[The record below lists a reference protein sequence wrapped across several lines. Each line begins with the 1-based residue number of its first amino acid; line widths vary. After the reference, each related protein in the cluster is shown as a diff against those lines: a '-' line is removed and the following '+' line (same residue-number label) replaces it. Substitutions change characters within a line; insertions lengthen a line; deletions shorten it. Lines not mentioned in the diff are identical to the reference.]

1 MAVEYSFAHVGLHC
15 ADAGECTAAVK
26 AFQKAFGFP
35 SFDVGNSVIVAGP
48 MELTKSSPNAAAGHI
63 GIACSDVAEAIEDL
77 KGKGFAVDESTVQT
91 APDGHIQSVYLRDTF
106 GGFAC
111 HLLQQREKRG

>member
-15 ADAGECTAAVK
+15 QDPEGCSAAVE

-35 SFDVGNSVIVAGP
+35 SFDVGSSVIVAGP
-48 MELTKSSPNAAAGHI
+48 MELTKAPMRGTAGHI
-63 GIACSDVAEAIEDL
+63 GIACSDVSEAIEDL
-77 KGKGFAVDESTVQT
+77 KAKGFAIDESTLQT
-91 APDGHIQSVYLRDTF
+91 MPDGRIQSVYLRDTF

-111 HLLQQREKRG
+111 HLLQKRS